1 MALNILIVDDS
12 STLRKIIRRCIT
24 QTEIKFDNIYEASDG
39 KEALGVLG
47 QNSVDIVL
55 SDINMPNMNGIE
67 LLTAIKAD
75 DKLKSTS
82 VLMITTEARAE
93 TVMDAAQ
100 KGAVGYI
107 KKPFTPS
114 EIQDQL
120 MPVLKTRAG
129 Q

>member
-1 MALNILIVDDS
+1 
-12 STLRKIIRRCIT
+12 
-24 QTEIKFDNIYEASDG
+24 
-39 KEALGVLG
+39 VLG
-47 QNSVDIVL
+47 QNPVDIVL
-55 SDINMPNMNGIE
+55 TDINMPNMNGVE
-67 LLTAIKAD
+67 LLSAIKRD
-75 DKLKSTS
+75 DKLKSTA

-93 TVMDAAQ
+93 TVLDAAQ

-120 MPVLKTRAG
+120 MPVLKARV

>member
-1 MALNILIVDDS
+1 MPLNILIVDDS
-12 STLRKIIRRCIT
+12 STLRKIIRRCVT

-39 KEALGVLG
+39 EEALGLMG
-47 QNSVDIVL
+47 QNPVDIVL
-55 SDINMPNMNGIE
+55 SDINMPKMNGIE
-67 LLTAIKAD
+67 LLTAIKGD
-75 DKLKSTS
+75 DKYKNTA

-93 TVMDAAQ
+93 TVLDAAQ

-120 MPVLKTRAG
+120 MPVLKGRA

>member
-1 MALNILIVDDS
+1 MPLNILIVDDS

-39 KEALGVLG
+39 EEALGMLN
-47 QNSVDIVL
+47 QNSVDVVL
-55 SDINMPNMNGIE
+55 SDINMPKMNGIE
-67 LLTAIKAD
+67 LLSAIKREEKWKNTA
-75 DKLKSTS
+75 

-93 TVMDAAQ
+93 TVLDAAQ

-120 MPVLKTRAG
+120 MPVLKGRA

>member
-1 MALNILIVDDS
+1 MSLNILIVDDS

-24 QTEIKFDNIYEASDG
+24 QTEIKFDNIYEAADG
-39 KEALGVLG
+39 EEALGLLG
-47 QNSVDIVL
+47 QNPVDIVL
-55 SDINMPNMNGIE
+55 SDINMPKMNGIE
-67 LLTAIKAD
+67 LLSAIKREE
-75 DKLKSTS
+75 KWKNTS

-93 TVMDAAQ
+93 TVLDAAQ

-120 MPVLKTRAG
+120 MPVLKGRA
-129 Q
+129 